1 MVAEQ
6 YDEVVFCEPSDKFRR
21 QLMAYV
27 GKDDGQELQVGVTA
41 SFIDSVP
48 SLNWGSVSIP

>member
-1 MVAEQ
+1 
-6 YDEVVFCEPSDKFRR
+6 
-21 QLMAYV
+21 MAYV

-41 SFIDSVP
+41 SFIDSIP